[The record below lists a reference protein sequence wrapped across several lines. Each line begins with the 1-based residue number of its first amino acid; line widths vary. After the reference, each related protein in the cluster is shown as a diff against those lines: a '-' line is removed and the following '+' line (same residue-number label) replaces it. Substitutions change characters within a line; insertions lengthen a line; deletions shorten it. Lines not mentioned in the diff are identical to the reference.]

1 MKNFL
6 ILLFVNIKLIFS
18 LNLEKNGKIK
28 VNYNTIVYDSSD
40 YNLDDKIEF
49 KFTPDSTDCYCENI
63 LHYQFYDLFK
73 RVYQIYHTNYS
84 VTSSK
89 EDFEAKKNIKYFTIY
104 KSNEVLNGLDGN
116 FLLLKYNCTGMVEIE
131 SISHKLKEVH
141 IVLIIISI
149 IIAIIAIAN
158 IIYFLKRKKN
168 VRSSNEANNIN
179 ININNNTNNN
189 NNNKNNN
196 PSRNNNEIKAA
207 ISNTNNLESSNNGI
221 IKLSK

>member
-18 LNLEKNGKIK
+18 FNLEKYGKMK
-28 VNYNTIVYDSSD
+28 VNYNTIVHDSSD
-40 YNLDDKIEF
+40 FNLDDKIEF
-49 KFTPDSTDCYCENI
+49 KFTYDSTNCYCENI

-73 RVYQIYHTNYS
+73 RVYRYFHANYS
-84 VTSSK
+84 ITSSK
-89 EDFEAKKNIKYFTIY
+89 EDFKDKKDIKYFTIY
-104 KSNEVLNGLDGN
+104 KSNKVLNGLDGN

-131 SISHKLKEVH
+131 SISHKLKEGH
-141 IVLIIISI
+141 IALIIISI

-158 IIYFLKRKKN
+158 IIYFLKRNKN
-168 VRSSNEANNIN
+168 ARNSNKANNIN
-179 ININNNTNNN
+179 RNINNNINNS